1 MLEDTQRQND
11 QLKQREGDT
20 LRKNTELQRLLLE
33 TEGKLE
39 KMKGQTVQVTDVV
52 INILVLYSK
61 L

>member
-33 TEGKLE
+33 MEGKLE